1 MLQFLRKVEGM
12 SCPDAHV
19 ALGREC
25 TSTTCEVRDRC
36 RLGESRQ
43 SHVKRLW
50 PGRDTPKAV
59 QEKRRSF
66 TPEPAADPADTW
78 RGKALALVT
87 WAHDQLLTHGDQLDQ
102 LRRRGI
108 PLDAVQS
115 FGLGWMPEDLYR
127 SREKW
132 GLREE
137 ISDKTGHKKRLWIP
151 QGLVIPC
158 FVNLAVH
165 RIRFRRPE
173 GEPRYY
179 CLPGSGNDSLIVNPQ
194 GKAHVIVESDLDAF
208 AVAYAAGDLA
218 AVVSLG
224 SSSTKPKQNAW
235 EVLVK
240 SPCVLV
246 ALDSDDAGAKAAA
259 WWIDTLSTAHRWPV
273 PKGKDPGDYYRD
285 HGGDLRAWVMAGLQ
299 RHCPALAMEEKKASP
314 PPAADPPPPQE
325 KKTLQHQEKE
335 RGSCAGI
342 SGKTPLGRR
351 YHVAATAED
360 VPPLLAAFPGET
372 VLTAAEVAGMEEMK
386 PKDMDKILAV
396 LQAFPGARI
405 EAVNHFYGN
414 GNPPPVAHPSTSCT
428 KENQT

>member
-1 MLQFLRKVEGM
+1 MLLDLAQKHSTLKKVSTREWAGPCPLCGGNDRFRVWPEKGNGGQWWCRRCNQGGDVLQFLRKVEGM

-108 PLDAVQS
+108 TLDAVQS

-151 QGLVIPC
+151 
-158 FVNLAVH
+158 
-165 RIRFRRPE
+165 
-173 GEPRYY
+173 
-179 CLPGSGNDSLIVNPQ
+179 
-194 GKAHVIVESDLDAF
+194 
-208 AVAYAAGDLA
+208 
-218 AVVSLG
+218 
-224 SSSTKPKQNAW
+224 
-235 EVLVK
+235 
-240 SPCVLV
+240 
-246 ALDSDDAGAKAAA
+246 
-259 WWIDTLSTAHRWPV
+259 
-273 PKGKDPGDYYRD
+273 
-285 HGGDLRAWVMAGLQ
+285 
-299 RHCPALAMEEKKASP
+299 
-314 PPAADPPPPQE
+314 
-325 KKTLQHQEKE
+325 
-335 RGSCAGI
+335 
-342 SGKTPLGRR
+342 
-351 YHVAATAED
+351 
-360 VPPLLAAFPGET
+360 
-372 VLTAAEVAGMEEMK
+372 
-386 PKDMDKILAV
+386 
-396 LQAFPGARI
+396 
-405 EAVNHFYGN
+405 
-414 GNPPPVAHPSTSCT
+414 
-428 KENQT
+428 